1 MRTWIWHANILVAN
15 QSGPKSQWFFYV
27 CTRKQIFFNSCN
39 QLILLALYHIFSH
52 ALVTQVSG
60 TLLEENQ
67 VRSVVEGVKEVI
79 VASANRRIERTAR
92 AKAEDFDSEEEELL
106 REENEQEDEI
116 FDQVSY

>member
-1 MRTWIWHANILVAN
+1 M
-15 QSGPKSQWFFYV
+15 YY
-27 CTRKQIFFNSCN
+27 IFLLCAGDSDNLLS
-39 QLILLALYHIFSH
+39 ILLDQI
-52 ALVTQVSG
+52 SG

-79 VASANRRIERTAR
+79 VASANRRIERTER

-116 FDQVSY
+116 FDQVSYT

>member
-1 MRTWIWHANILVAN
+1 M
-15 QSGPKSQWFFYV
+15 
-27 CTRKQIFFNSCN
+27 
-39 QLILLALYHIFSH
+39 
-52 ALVTQVSG
+52 
-60 TLLEENQ
+60 
-67 VRSVVEGVKEVI
+67 EGVKEVI

>member
-1 MRTWIWHANILVAN
+1 MSNIQTENHPTSLT
-15 QSGPKSQWFFYV
+15 GPLRYSF
-27 CTRKQIFFNSCN
+27 ID
-39 QLILLALYHIFSH
+39 
-52 ALVTQVSG
+52 QVSG

>member
-1 MRTWIWHANILVAN
+1 MCILENI
-15 QSGPKSQWFFYV
+15 F
-27 CTRKQIFFNSCN
+27 INSCN
-39 QLILLALYHIFSH
+39 QLIPFSFVLYCLLCAGNSDNLLSI
-52 ALVTQVSG
+52 LLGQISG

-79 VASANRRIERTAR
+79 VASANRRIERTER

-116 FDQVSY
+116 FDQVSCT

>member
-1 MRTWIWHANILVAN
+1 MACQHF
-15 QSGPKSQWFFYV
+15 GSQPIRPEVSMVFFMSVPENKY
-27 CTRKQIFFNSCN
+27 FFNSCN

-79 VASANRRIERTAR
+79 VASANRRIERTER
-92 AKAEDFDSEEEELL
+92 VKAEDFDSEEEELL